1 VPDLDPVRLYLI
13 GRIDQSKDKH
23 TLTTFAEWNRARGLA
38 HIQLDKPNLDR
49 IIAQIAELKGVAEGG
64 VEGFGQDALAI
75 LGEQLFNIV
84 INGQARDLFQRATAV
99 ARDRRMKRLPLE
111 IIAEDYQIAGWPW
124 EYLYDGAARCF
135 ISQEFHPIS
144 RSIFT
149 LEPPH
154 PCQEINGKIK
164 ILILLGVPPDD
175 LHTSPEEE
183 IKAIHEVFST
193 QLDKNSF
200 EIRIFSPS
208 DYRKLQMEL
217 QNNPYD
223 IVHFFGHAGFDH
235 DTCNGYLSFARPG
248 MQRPF
253 RFYASDFARL
263 LEECSGTRLVFLN
276 ACKTAEATPSEG
288 PGRSS
293 VAGALLSKGI
303 PAVIGAQFSLPD
315 QNAHFLAATTYNSL
329 LGGRPLDEAIR
340 SGRSAMCLDEHTKFF
355 DWGIP
360 VLYSIDPSVKLFPGS
375 ANKYS
380 WARIYDNAPGGQEL
394 IQALTRTAAE
404 MPGNPSVV
412 VEGTERSGQPH
423 KNSVAL
429 IDIDSKVGFL
439 PELVRAANRA
449 QSYYEFKVA
458 YVPVPIGYVRSDLG
472 DRPETYLPRL
482 ESYLSKMTKQLSAD
496 FVCCLTQNPVA
507 GKKFSNHFAATLDEN
522 RRVFVVSTCDVREFA
537 QDVQIPF
544 AKAVL
549 ALCLSMLLVTDG
561 RWPIGYHSETQ
572 GCLFDYCEVR
582 SDLKVG
588 LAKMRFDHEPCRAK
602 IGDPEQLN
610 AIDALAGLA
619 VPES

>member
-1 VPDLDPVRLYLI
+1 MPDFDPVRFYLI
-13 GRIDQSKDKH
+13 GKIDRSKDKQ
-23 TLTTFAEWNRARGLA
+23 TFTTFAEWDRARGLA
-38 HIQLDKPNLDR
+38 HLQLGKANLDE
-49 IIAQIAELKGVAEGG
+49 IIAQIAEFKGVAEGG
-64 VEGFGQDALAI
+64 VEGFGQDALTI

-99 ARDRRMKRLPLE
+99 ARDRRMRRLPLE
-111 IIAEDYQIAGWPW
+111 IIVEDYEIAGWPW
-124 EYLYDGAARCF
+124 EYLYDGAAGCF
-135 ISQEFHPIS
+135 ISQEYHPIS

-154 PCQEINGKIK
+154 PCQEIEGKIK
-164 ILILLGVPPDD
+164 IFILLGVPPDD
-175 LHTSPEEE
+175 PHTSPEEE
-183 IKAIHEVFST
+183 IKAVYEVFST

-208 DYRKLQMEL
+208 DYKRLQMEL

-235 DTCNGYLSFARPG
+235 DTGSGYLSFARPG
-248 MQRPF
+248 MRPF
-253 RFYASDFARL
+253 RFLARDFARL

-276 ACKTAEATPSEG
+276 ACKTAEGTPSEG

-315 QNAHFLAATTYNSL
+315 QSAHFLAAMTYNSL
-329 LGGRPLDEAIR
+329 LGGRPLDEAIK
-340 SGRSAMCLDEHTKFF
+340 SGRSAMCLDDERTNFF

-360 VLYSIDPSVKLFPGS
+360 VLYSIEPSVKLFPGS

-380 WARIYDNAPGGQEL
+380 WARIYDTAPGGQEL

-412 VEGTERSGQPH
+412 VEGTEKSGQRH
-423 KNSVAL
+423 KYSVAF

-439 PELVRAANRA
+439 PELVRAANQA

-472 DRPETYLPRL
+472 ERPETYLPRL
-482 ESYLSKMTKQLSAD
+482 ESYLSKMTEQLSAD
-496 FVCCLTQNPVA
+496 FVSCLTQNPVA
-507 GKKFSNHFAATLDEN
+507 GKSFSNHFAATLEQN
-522 RRVFVVSTCDVREFA
+522 GRVFIVSTCDVREFA
-537 QDVQIPF
+537 QDVHIPF

-549 ALCLSMLLVTDG
+549 ALCLSMLLATDG
-561 RWPIGYHSETQ
+561 RWPIEYHPETY
-572 GCLFDYCEVR
+572 GCLFDYCLVR

-588 LAKMRFDHEPCRAK
+588 LAKMRFDHEPCRRK
-602 IGDPEQLN
+602 IGDSDQLA
-610 AIDALAGLA
+610 AIDALAALVIA
-619 VPES
+619 HS